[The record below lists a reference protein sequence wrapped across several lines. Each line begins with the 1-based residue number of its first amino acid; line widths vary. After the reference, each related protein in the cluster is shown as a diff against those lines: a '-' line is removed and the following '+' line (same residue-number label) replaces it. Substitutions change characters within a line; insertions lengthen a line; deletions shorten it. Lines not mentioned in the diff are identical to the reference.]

1 MVFGLD
7 STRIMILLENLNGYL
22 VSKIMVFSCL
32 VDIGSKGVGCSIV
45 VARSDFSIELG
56 GVST

>member
-1 MVFGLD
+1 M
-7 STRIMILLENLNGYL
+7 RIMILLENLNGYL

-45 VARSDFSIELG
+45 VARSRRWLDWEVCQHKSI
-56 GVST
+56 

>member
-1 MVFGLD
+1 M
-7 STRIMILLENLNGYL
+7 RIMILLENLNGYL